1 MPEYNYK
8 AITANGE
15 KIAGIFEAVNKEA
28 VIKMLSEKQSY
39 PVVIKEKT
47 VKDITEIKFYSKV
60 KTKDIAIFCRQFFS
74 MLNAG
79 VPIVTCLSILRQQTE
94 NKRLREVL
102 AEVYE
107 EVNKGKTFS
116 SILREHPGVFPELLV
131 YMVEAG
137 EVSGNLDVVMERMAN
152 HYEKEYKIN
161 NKIKAATFY
170 PIILSFVATAVV
182 VFLLVFVMPTFVGMF
197 EGAKVALPLPTR
209 ILLGISDA
217 IQTYWYVALG
227 VVALVVYGFKIYVRS
242 NSGRY
247 NIDSIKLKIPILK
260 DLVQKVATTRFSR
273 TLSTLLASGIPL
285 LQALETVAG
294 VVGNK
299 VYTEAV
305 LETSSEV
312 RDGVNLAVPILRNKL
327 FPPMLGN
334 MVKIGE
340 ESGTLDD
347 VLERTAI
354 FYDEEVD
361 MSIEK
366 LTTALEPLMIVVM
379 AVVIGGIVIAMIL
392 PMFDMMK
399 LI

>member
-8 AITANGE
+8 AITASGE
-15 KIAGIFEAVNKEA
+15 KIAGIFEAVNKDA
-28 VIKMLSEKQSY
+28 VLKMLNEKQSY
-39 PVVIKEKT
+39 PVSVKEKT
-47 VKDITEIKFYSKV
+47 TKDVTEIKFYAKV

-79 VPIVTCLSILRQQTE
+79 VPIVNCLNILRQQTD

-116 SILREHPGVFPELLV
+116 SILRMHPGVFPELLV

-137 EVSGNLDVVMERMAN
+137 EVSGNLDIVMERMAN

-170 PIILSFVATAVV
+170 PLILSFVATAVV
-182 VFLLVFVMPTFVGMF
+182 IFLLVFVMPTFVGMF

-217 IQTYWYVALG
+217 ILAYWYIFFG
-227 VVALVVYGFKIYVRS
+227 VTALVVYAFKIYVRS
-242 NSGRY
+242 DSGRY
-247 NIDSIKLKIPILK
+247 NIDTIKLKIPILK

-273 TLSTLLASGIPL
+273 TLATLLASGIPL

-299 VYTEAV
+299 VYSAAV
-305 LETSSEV
+305 METSNEV
-312 RDGVNLAVPILRNKL
+312 RDGVDLAAPILRNKL

-334 MVKIGE
+334 MVRIGE

-361 MSIEK
+361 MAIEK
-366 LTTALEPLMIVVM
+366 LTAALEPLMIVVM

>member
-8 AITANGE
+8 AITASGE
-15 KIAGIFEAVNKEA
+15 KIAGILEAVNKEA
-28 VIKMLSEKQSY
+28 VLKMLSEKQSY
-39 PVVIKEKT
+39 PVSVKEKT
-47 VKDITEIKFYSKV
+47 TKDVTEIKFYTKV

-79 VPIVTCLSILRQQTE
+79 VPIVNCLNILRQQTD

-116 SILREHPGVFPELLV
+116 STLKAHPRVFPELLV

-170 PIILSFVATAVV
+170 PLILSFVATAVV
-182 VFLLVFVMPTFVGMF
+182 IFLLVFVMPTFVGMF

-217 IQTYWYVALG
+217 IQAYWYIFFG
-227 VVALVVYGFKIYVRS
+227 VTALVVYAFKIYVRS
-242 NSGRY
+242 DSGRY
-247 NIDSIKLKIPILK
+247 NIDTIKLKIPILK

-273 TLSTLLASGIPL
+273 TLATLLASGIPL

-299 VYTEAV
+299 VYSAAV
-305 LETSSEV
+305 RETSNEV
-312 RDGVNLAVPILRNKL
+312 RDGVDLAAPILRNKL

-334 MVKIGE
+334 MVRIGE

-361 MSIEK
+361 MAIEK
-366 LTTALEPLMIVVM
+366 LTAALEPLMIVVM